1 MSHAASDVYKNAIVF
16 DGLNICNWSRDIFEA
31 WHKGGFTGVS
41 ATCGLW
47 ENFRDSIHN
56 VIAWNK
62 HFQDNSDLIL
72 HVRTTE
78 DIRRAKREGRTGVL
92 LSWQNTSGIED
103 RVDFLQVFR
112 DLGVLKMQLTYN
124 TQNYSGA
131 GYLELKDSGLT
142 GFGREVVDEMARVG
156 IVCDLSHVGPQTS
169 ADVIEYAKVPPCFS
183 HVLPSGLKDHKR
195 NKSDALV
202 KACGARGG
210 IVGLSQFGP
219 FMQHGNDST
228 IDHYVEAVDYMIDLA
243 GEDNVGIGT
252 DASEGHGRPSA
263 FMEWCN
269 HDKGYARQ
277 LTPYG
282 HDKVVKPLGPL
293 AERPQLAEAMARAG
307 WSDEKMVKVLG
318 ENWMRYLKQIWG
330 A

>member
-1 MSHAASDVYKNAIVF
+1 MSNASDVYKNAIVF
-16 DGLNICNWSRDIFEA
+16 DGLNICNWSRDIFES

-62 HFQDNSDLIL
+62 HFEDNSDLIL
-72 HVRTTE
+72 QIRSTE
-78 DIRRAKREGRTGVL
+78 DIRRAKREGKTGVL

-103 RVDFLQVFR
+103 RADFLQIFR

-131 GYLELKDSGLT
+131 GYLELKDGGLT

-169 ADVIEYAKVPPCFS
+169 ADVIEYAKAPPCFS
-183 HVLPSGLKDHKR
+183 HVLPAGMKDHKR
-195 NKSDALV
+195 NKSDELV

-210 IVGLSQFGP
+210 IIGLSQFGP

-228 IDHYVEAVDYMIDLA
+228 IDHYVEAIDYMIDLA
-243 GEDNVGIGT
+243 GEDNVGLGT
-252 DASEGHGRPSA
+252 DASEGHARPST

-277 LTPYG
+277 LTPFG

-293 AERPQLAEAMARAG
+293 AERPPLAEAMSRAG
-307 WSDEKMVKVLG
+307 WSDEKMIKVLG